1 MSEHIINPF
10 GSEEPSKLFESFYNS
25 GIKTLKTL
33 RDIVT
38 RPEDRK
44 QERTWA
50 TMEAAKMVK
59 VSDPK
64 FRNLLKDNK
73 IDGIVEITNKN
84 NKTTRR
90 FTLKAINQLRDLA
103 GTRYR
108 KPPNV
113 DPLVAIVS
121 NLKGGVGKTETAVDL
136 AKRVSIEGLK
146 CLLLDFDAQ
155 ATATLVSAAI
165 IPDLEIKYEETITNI
180 LVKNPEKIRDVIIS
194 THFDGLD
201 IIPAN
206 LAIQDCDLLLPN
218 KNHNNHDKLGSAYGR
233 LNSALE
239 HVKDDYDVVIIDCG
253 PNLAM
258 LTLNA
263 VIACDCMII
272 PIPPDMYDYASFIN
286 YAGTLSNLFKN
297 LPPTQLRY
305 LRILLS
311 KHNGSNDALQMET
324 LIRREFG
331 SYVLANHM
339 CQTEEVKKAA
349 TEMGT
354 VYDISKPRGSRN
366 TYLRAMRHLEDV
378 NMEIINGFKMI
389 WENESKLSK
398 VSEVEQNG

>member
-1 MSEHIINPF
+1 MQEHIINPF
-10 GSEEPSKLFESFYNS
+10 GTNDPSKLFEDFYNS

-44 QERTWA
+44 QERTWGA
-50 TMEAAKMVK
+50 IEAAKMVK

-64 FRNLLKDNK
+64 FRKLLKDNE
-73 IDGIVEITNKN
+73 IEGIVEVKSQN
-84 NKTTRR
+84 NKISRR
-90 FTLKAINQLRDLA
+90 FTLKAINKLRDLA
-103 GTRYR
+103 GTRYVR
-108 KPPNV
+108 PSSVKPFTT
-113 DPLVAIVS
+113 IVS
-121 NLKGGVGKTETAVDL
+121 SLKGGVGKTETAVDL
-136 AKRVSIEGLK
+136 AKRVAIEGLK

-165 IPDLEIKYEETITNI
+165 IPDLEVKYDETITNV
-180 LVKNPEKIRDVIIS
+180 LVKNPEKIKDVVIP

-218 KNHNNHDKLGSAYGR
+218 KSHNNHEKLGSAYNR
-233 LNSALE
+233 LTMALDYI
-239 HVKDDYDVVIIDCG
+239 KDDYDVIVIDCG

-263 VIACDCMII
+263 VIACDAMII

-286 YAGTLSNLFKN
+286 YAGTLGNLFKQ
-297 LPPTQLRY
+297 LPQTNLRY

-354 VYDISKPRGSRN
+354 VYDVSKPRGNRN

-389 WENESKLSK
+389 WD
-398 VSEVEQNG
+398 SEIRSVEGEING